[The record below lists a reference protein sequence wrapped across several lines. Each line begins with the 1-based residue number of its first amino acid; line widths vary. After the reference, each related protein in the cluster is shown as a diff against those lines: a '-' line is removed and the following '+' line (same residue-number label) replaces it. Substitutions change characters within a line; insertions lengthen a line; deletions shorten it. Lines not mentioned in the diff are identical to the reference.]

1 MYVLNTLEILHEN
14 PYTGDKI
21 SKARVIPI
29 DPAILSTASNSSSI
43 NREQRGDIT
52 LLPEQHTSTNTATST
67 IDSKTSQPEVRR
79 IDDGNGYE
87 EKKEISQLLP
97 RLIAIKYLSDFR
109 ITREGRGRTH
119 GSPNG
124 SIGWGDS
131 SDDENSDSSIDQ
143 GDHEEETECGVGNG
157 SGEKHQGPF
166 LGQARVPER
175 IRFGVKA
182 KREIRTLKAAQ
193 GHPNVM
199 PFLGFTGP
207 AAPNPFRASKE
218 RQKQK
223 DVPHSSGSY
232 GGDLLAEP
240 APLLQE
246 VVQLNR
252 TKSTTYESLGGA
264 LLGPVLGRSLFQED
278 QTQNQELSASLHTET
293 FVSAVPRELFPPLRN
308 SGFNSDYDSDL
319 DGSLYDDDDDDDEE
333 TFGAEQNPA
342 TMTAQ
347 DWNRIFA
354 RQSRMGGILLPYT
367 PISLTDLIHTGWT
380 RTRPLLVET
389 CMRQILGG
397 LAWIHDKAGLI
408 HRDISSGNI
417 MVMVGRSEFG
427 EGFGEEGSGRGFVRC
442 LISDFGCATFHR
454 PTAAEGEA
462 AAEEGNPETAG
473 SSNASD
479 QQPDY
484 YSSQPYKQGL
494 TFEVGTRAYR
504 APELLFS
511 SGTYTSAIDIWS
523 AGVLFAEMYLGKKLF
538 EADSD
543 IGQVCAIVKVLGTP
557 TEENWPEYP
566 TMPDYGKLM
575 FQALETNPLSNI
587 LLARP
592 STATTSSGDPM
603 NHSDAS
609 PISPEAFA
617 LIERMIMYSG
627 AARPSA
633 QEALGFKD
641 RYLDRTKQ
649 LEDKCIASGNAV
661 GEHEYNQSMEE
672 YQKQCMLDEGQILE
686 AKRRLQDDGSDDG
699 DEGPSFGFQFFGGGG
714 GGSDLEEDPRHLVFD
729 DIGEEEE
736 EEEEEE
742 WGLDTVERNRL
753 QEWTEVEMRR
763 HHEHG
768 DVNEEARDDGYGG
781 QGRAVKRH
789 RTVSEGGDEG

>member
-252 TKSTTYESLGGA
+252 TKSTTYESLGGP

-354 RQSRMGGILLPYT
+354 
-367 PISLTDLIHTGWT
+367 H
-380 RTRPLLVET
+380 
-389 CMRQILGG
+389 
-397 LAWIHDKAGLI
+397 
-408 HRDISSGNI
+408 
-417 MVMVGRSEFG
+417 
-427 EGFGEEGSGRGFVRC
+427 
-442 LISDFGCATFHR
+442 FGCATFHR

-736 EEEEEE
+736 EEEEE